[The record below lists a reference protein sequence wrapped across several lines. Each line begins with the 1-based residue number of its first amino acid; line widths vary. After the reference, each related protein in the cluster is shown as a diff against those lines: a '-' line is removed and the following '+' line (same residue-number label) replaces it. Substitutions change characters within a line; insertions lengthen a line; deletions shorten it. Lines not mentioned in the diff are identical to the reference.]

1 MIYLIIYLVF
11 VFITFVY
18 SIYRLNLKAKLMF
31 ENGYEGTRYYFFGIL
46 VSDPWW
52 MIILNSFWIAP
63 IFIPMW
69 VLSICRNRY
78 YRNRPRP
85 TGRNLR
91 HFIKL
96 DRVLDENGNLVTLA
110 EYNQKHN
117 TNFTPEQVYGKRFV
131 KKAMAQEQKEAE
143 GREKAA
149 EKEILA
155 RAQSQ
160 SISKEDFDGPPF

>member
-1 MIYLIIYLVF
+1 MIYLIIYLVL

-18 SIYRLNLKAKLMF
+18 SIYRKNLKAKYLL
-31 ENGYEGTRYYFFGIL
+31 EQGCKGSQHHFFGIL
-46 VSDPWW
+46 VSEPWW
-52 MIILNSFWIAP
+52 ETILFSLLIAP
-63 IFIPMW
+63 FFIPLF
-69 VLSICRNRY
+69 VYYKCRNRY

-131 KKAMAQEQKEAE
+131 KKTIAQEQKEAE
-143 GREKAA
+143 EREKAA
-149 EKEILA
+149 EKERLN
-155 RAQSQ
+155 RAQRQ
-160 SISKEDFDGPPF
+160 STFEQENNDAPF